1 MTTEFEP
8 SFDRVWRG
16 EKHKAE
22 EFGFGGTQQAQAVA
36 RHCRV
41 QLAANIALDRAQS
54 RNKPVLRALKDLD
67 DDTLALNLMAAGI
80 SVAQSNELGADRD
93 GHKNLRDLA
102 YWIGGNFQCR
112 GEIAVR
118 VGVWA
123 IELLRELPVFGMD
136 GEILKLTAA
145 ADEIMDEA
153 LARAV
158 KNNALLAPL
167 DTPPAPWMQ
176 VNKGGLPDDWAR
188 VSLIRDCHPS
198 IERAVRN
205 AIGKEEMRGVL
216 DAINALQ
223 SVPFCINEPVLK
235 FMLQMGAPPAPRG
248 EKPKAWQKKRFE
260 GWMDAFNR
268 VTEWDTDTLTATL
281 LAAADR
287 FWVPLNID
295 FRGRIYGIPH
305 FNIQRHDR
313 VRGLFLFANGKP
325 IGVEGLRW
333 LKAHVARTANGNTWS
348 REPRPGD
355 LDLEGRIAW
364 TDDNLPLLCQIGEA
378 VERADV
384 TIAWALP
391 KDRYQFAA
399 ACVELVQAMRKG
411 TDFVTRLPIMF
422 DASCSGQ
429 QHMLAIMRAKSGRY
443 VNIVSSAKPA
453 FEWTDE
459 DGVVRTEPAEDMG
472 EDFYRRVAVLVFYSG
487 VKEYF
492 SLSHWGMFLLEVAPI
507 LMKDQFDREIIKP
520 AAVAEFYGSRA
531 GGWKD
536 GPPGL
541 A

>member
-54 RNKPVLRALKDLD
+54 RNKPVLRALTDLD